1 VKNDRLEEKAFE
13 VVYMQREQG
22 ITVFLLML
30 GMASISLGM
39 ALKNVFE
46 YSPTVG
52 WLLGTLILIVNSIY
66 TGKNIKKKSN
76 T

>member
-1 VKNDRLEEKAFE
+1 
-13 VVYMQREQG
+13 MQRQQG
-22 ITVFLLML
+22 ITVLLLML

-46 YSPTVG
+46 YSPVVG

-66 TGKNIKKKSN
+66 TGKNKKKKSN

>member
-1 VKNDRLEEKAFE
+1 
-13 VVYMQREQG
+13 MQRQQG
-22 ITVFLLML
+22 ITVLLLML
-30 GMASISLGM
+30 GTASISLGM

-46 YSPTVG
+46 YSATVG

>member
-1 VKNDRLEEKAFE
+1 
-13 VVYMQREQG
+13 MQRQQG
-22 ITVFLLML
+22 ITVLLLML

-66 TGKNIKKKSN
+66 TGKI
-76 T
+76 

>member
-1 VKNDRLEEKAFE
+1 
-13 VVYMQREQG
+13 MQRERG
-22 ITVFLLML
+22 ITVLLLML

-39 ALKNVFE
+39 VLKNVFE
-46 YSPTVG
+46 YSPIVG

-66 TGKNIKKKSN
+66 TGKSIKKKSN

>member
-1 VKNDRLEEKAFE
+1 
-13 VVYMQREQG
+13 MQREQG
-22 ITVFLLML
+22 ITVLLLML

-39 ALKNVFE
+39 ALKNLFE

>member
-1 VKNDRLEEKAFE
+1 MRK
-13 VVYMQREQG
+13 EQG
-22 ITVFLLML
+22 ITVILLML
-30 GMASISLGM
+30 GIASISLGM

-46 YSPTVG
+46 YSPIVG

-66 TGKNIKKKSN
+66 TGQNIKKKSN

>member
-1 VKNDRLEEKAFE
+1 
-13 VVYMQREQG
+13 MQRQQG
-22 ITVFLLML
+22 ITVLLLML

-46 YSPTVG
+46 YSPAVG